1 MSTHL
6 EADTSPPSRWIQD
19 WSHLVQPGAT
29 VLDVACGNGR
39 HLHWFRERNH
49 VVAVL
54 DKSQQAIDNAA
65 PYAEAIQCDLESA
78 PWPLPRRTFSAVVV
92 TNYLWR
98 PLFPAILA
106 SIAPGGVLLY
116 ETFAEGNAWF
126 GRPRRDEFLLRRGEL
141 LQLCADLQIVAFEDG
156 VEESGSNQGGKND
169 EEVVPKTLALTG
181 QRCVQRIAAIRPAT
195 GSPYATEPGALPRLR
210 RITPR
215 R

>member
-1 MSTHL
+1 MTAHRST
-6 EADTSPPSRWIQD
+6 DTSAPSRWIQD
-19 WSHLVQPGAT
+19 WSHLVPEGAA

-49 VVAVL
+49 PVTVL
-54 DKSQQAIDNAA
+54 DQSQEAIDNAA
-65 PYAEAIQCDLESA
+65 PYAEAIQCDLETD
-78 PWPLPRRTFSAVVV
+78 PWPLPQRTFSAVVV

-116 ETFAEGNAWF
+116 ETFAEGNARF
-126 GRPRRDEFLLRRGEL
+126 GRPRREEFLLRRGEL

-156 VEESGSNQGGKND
+156 VEEYRTDPESKND
-169 EEVVPKTLALTG
+169 AQDAQQAPAATG
-181 QRCVQRIAAIRPAT
+181 LRCVQRIAAVRPAT
-195 GSPYATEPGALPRLR
+195 QALDATEPGALPRLR
-210 RITPR
+210 PSTPR